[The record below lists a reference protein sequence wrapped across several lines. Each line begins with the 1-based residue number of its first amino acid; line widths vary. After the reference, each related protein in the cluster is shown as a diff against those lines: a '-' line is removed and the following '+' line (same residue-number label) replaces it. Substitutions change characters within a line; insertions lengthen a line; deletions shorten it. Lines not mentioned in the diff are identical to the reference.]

1 MTNVTTARS
10 IIREKAFQALYLLSN
25 RQNISI
31 DEALT
36 QTLDSSV
43 QSQEDVEL
51 EVLLKSNMP
60 EAYKSD
66 SIVKDA
72 LEFLNKLVYG
82 VDEHKEKIDETI
94 SKHLKNRSLERI
106 ERTNHIALKIA
117 IYELMFDKSNAP
129 SIVLDEAIELTKR
142 FNDDSSGKFVNGVL
156 QSVLNDMNEDINSVS
171 ETE

>member
-25 RQNISI
+25 RPSISI

-43 QSQEDVEL
+43 QSQDEVDL
-51 EVLLKSNMP
+51 EALLKSNMP
-60 EAYKSD
+60 QAYKSD

-72 LEFLNKLVYG
+72 LEFLNNLVYG
-82 VDEHKEKIDETI
+82 VDEHEDEIDQTI
-94 SKHLKNRSLERI
+94 SRHLKNRSLERI

-117 IYELMFDKSNAP
+117 LYELLYDKTNAP
-129 SIVLDEAIELTKR
+129 SIILDEAIELTKR
-142 FNDDSSGKFVNGVL
+142 FNDDSSGKFVNGLL
-156 QSVLNDMNEDINSVS
+156 QSVLNDMNEDTTTQ
-171 ETE
+171 TESK